1 MPLAIQ
7 TIGAKGLELEIRGK
21 LEERDYDRVLPMLEG
36 RIAEFG
42 EVDVLIRVSD
52 FSGWSPAAFWEDL
65 KFDVKHFSDVGR
77 LALVGEEPKAKWM
90 ALISRPFT
98 GAEVQH
104 FPESELESARAWVGR
119 SGTEDAAPAAG

>member
-7 TIGAKGLELEIRGK
+7 TLGTRGLELDIRGK
-21 LEERDYDRVLPMLEG
+21 LEKRDYARVLPMLEG

-42 EVDVLIRVSD
+42 EVDLLIRVSD
-52 FSGWSPAAFWEDL
+52 FSGWTPAAFWEDL

-77 LALVGEEPKAKWM
+77 LALLGEEPKAKWM

-98 GAEVQH
+98 GAEVRH
-104 FPESELESARAWVGR
+104 FPETGLESARAWVGR
-119 SGTEDAAPAAG
+119 SGTEKSAPAAG